1 MGVIWRQMG
10 SLLFEV
16 GKIVQSPD
24 QEQLVALVLVLDMS
38 LCLLQLL

>member
-24 QEQLVALVLVLDMS
+24 QEQLVALVKKGNMS
-38 LCLLQLL
+38 APN